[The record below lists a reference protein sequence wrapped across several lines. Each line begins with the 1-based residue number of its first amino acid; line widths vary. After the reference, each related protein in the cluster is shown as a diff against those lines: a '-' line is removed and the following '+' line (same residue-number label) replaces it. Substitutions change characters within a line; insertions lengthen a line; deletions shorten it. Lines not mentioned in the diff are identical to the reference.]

1 MIELFAGAVKRPT
14 RSSAG
19 LSPGLASV
27 DALPS
32 HVVREITLL
41 AQSLSHEHLVAVDE
55 ALPVVDCSYAKRT
68 EGLPVPSLSP
78 DVKADVDQV
87 LEAIIYLSTETR
99 RLTKELARRA
109 NVTGPQLTVV
119 KLLETIGDLSLSE
132 LSDKIRAQNSTVT
145 GIVDR
150 MEREGLAQ
158 RVRSTEDRRVV
169 RIRLTEKGQ
178 KLAAEIPVEPM
189 EILRTALGGLTPV
202 ETQELLRIMSK
213 VAKRIG
219 ALVRQQALEPI

>member
-1 MIELFAGAVKRPT
+1 M
-14 RSSAG
+14 
-19 LSPGLASV
+19 
-27 DALPS
+27 
-32 HVVREITLL
+32 
-41 AQSLSHEHLVAVDE
+41 
-55 ALPVVDCSYAKRT
+55 
-68 EGLPVPSLSP
+68 PSLSP

-99 RLTKELARRA
+99 RVTKELARRA

-169 RIRLTEKGQ
+169 RIRLTDKGA
-178 KLAAEIPVEPM
+178 KLAREIPVEPM
-189 EILRTALGGLTPV
+189 EILRTALGGLTAA
-202 ETQELLRIMSK
+202 ETRELLRLMTK
-213 VAKRIG
+213 VAQRIG
-219 ALVRQQALEPI
+219 NIVRHEALEPVKEP

>member
-1 MIELFAGAVKRPT
+1 
-14 RSSAG
+14 
-19 LSPGLASV
+19 
-27 DALPS
+27 
-32 HVVREITLL
+32 
-41 AQSLSHEHLVAVDE
+41 
-55 ALPVVDCSYAKRT
+55 
-68 EGLPVPSLSP
+68 VPSLSP

-87 LEAIIYLSTETR
+87 LEAIIYLTTETR
-99 RLTKELARRA
+99 RVTKELARRA

-169 RIRLTEKGQ
+169 RIHLTEKGM
-178 KLAAEIPVEPM
+178 KLAREIPVEPM
-189 EILRTALGGLTPV
+189 EILRSALSGLTAT
-202 ETQELLRIMSK
+202 ETRDLLRLMTK
-213 VAKRIG
+213 VARRIG
-219 ALVRQQALEPI
+219 AIVQDLEPETP

>member
-1 MIELFAGAVKRPT
+1 M
-14 RSSAG
+14 
-19 LSPGLASV
+19 
-27 DALPS
+27 
-32 HVVREITLL
+32 
-41 AQSLSHEHLVAVDE
+41 QSI
-55 ALPVVDCSYAKRT
+55 P
-68 EGLPVPSLSP
+68 P
-78 DVKADVDQV
+78 DIKADVDQV

-99 RLTKELARRA
+99 RVTKELARRA

-132 LSDKIRAQNSTVT
+132 LSDRIRAQNSTVT

-169 RIRLTEKGQ
+169 RIHLTEKGQ
-178 KLAAEIPVEPM
+178 ALARDIPVEPM
-189 EILRTALGGLTPV
+189 EILRTALGGLTPT
-202 ETQELLRIMSK
+202 ETQEMLRLMTK

-219 ALVRQQALEPI
+219 AIVRREALDGA